1 MENNKGNAMI
11 IYILAI
17 FIWFISPVI
26 FYYIKKD
33 GTEYERENA
42 RKSLNFEIVMTV
54 LLFVSDNNARL
65 SSIELPVPTIKLFAR
80 TFPEEIPV
88 LNSEANFV
96 NSDVVWLSKSFLSM
110 TMMVRSTPDLRA
122 SNFVATK
129 LVNVFPDPVA
139 CQT

>member
-17 FIWFISPVI
+17 FIWFISPII

-54 LLFVSDNNARL
+54 LLFVLAILMSMIPFVWVIYLLVVLAHIVINIMAALAANKGEETNL
-65 SSIELPVPTIKLFAR
+65 YIPFEIIK
-80 TFPEEIPV
+80 
-88 LNSEANFV
+88 
-96 NSDVVWLSKSFLSM
+96 K
-110 TMMVRSTPDLRA
+110 
-122 SNFVATK
+122 
-129 LVNVFPDPVA
+129 
-139 CQT
+139 

>member
-17 FIWFISPVI
+17 FIWFISPII

-54 LLFVSDNNARL
+54 LLFVLAIL
-65 SSIELPVPTIKLFAR
+65 MSIVPFVWVIYLLVVLAHIVINVMAAIAANKGEETNLYIPFEIIK
-80 TFPEEIPV
+80 
-88 LNSEANFV
+88 
-96 NSDVVWLSKSFLSM
+96 K
-110 TMMVRSTPDLRA
+110 
-122 SNFVATK
+122 
-129 LVNVFPDPVA
+129 
-139 CQT
+139 

>member
-54 LLFVSDNNARL
+54 LLFVLAIL
-65 SSIELPVPTIKLFAR
+65 MSIVPFVWVIYLLVVLAHIVINVMAAIAANKGEETNLYIPFEIIK
-80 TFPEEIPV
+80 
-88 LNSEANFV
+88 
-96 NSDVVWLSKSFLSM
+96 K
-110 TMMVRSTPDLRA
+110 
-122 SNFVATK
+122 
-129 LVNVFPDPVA
+129 
-139 CQT
+139 

>member
-54 LLFVSDNNARL
+54 LLFVLAILMRIPFVWVIYLLVVLAHIVINIMAALAANKGEETNL
-65 SSIELPVPTIKLFAR
+65 YIPFEIIK
-80 TFPEEIPV
+80 
-88 LNSEANFV
+88 
-96 NSDVVWLSKSFLSM
+96 K
-110 TMMVRSTPDLRA
+110 
-122 SNFVATK
+122 
-129 LVNVFPDPVA
+129 
-139 CQT
+139 

>member
-26 FYYIKKD
+26 FYYIKKY

-54 LLFVSDNNARL
+54 LLFVLAIL
-65 SSIELPVPTIKLFAR
+65 MSIVPFVWVIYLLVVLAHIVINVMAAIAANKGEETNLYIPFEIIK
-80 TFPEEIPV
+80 
-88 LNSEANFV
+88 
-96 NSDVVWLSKSFLSM
+96 K
-110 TMMVRSTPDLRA
+110 
-122 SNFVATK
+122 
-129 LVNVFPDPVA
+129 
-139 CQT
+139 

>member
-54 LLFVSDNNARL
+54 LLFVLAIL
-65 SSIELPVPTIKLFAR
+65 MSIVPFVWIVYLLVVLAHIVINIMAAMAANKGEETNLYIPFEIIK
-80 TFPEEIPV
+80 
-88 LNSEANFV
+88 
-96 NSDVVWLSKSFLSM
+96 K
-110 TMMVRSTPDLRA
+110 
-122 SNFVATK
+122 
-129 LVNVFPDPVA
+129 
-139 CQT
+139 

>member
-54 LLFVSDNNARL
+54 LLFVLAILMSMIPFVWVIYLLVVLAHIVINVMAAIAANKGEETNL
-65 SSIELPVPTIKLFAR
+65 YIPFEIIK
-80 TFPEEIPV
+80 
-88 LNSEANFV
+88 
-96 NSDVVWLSKSFLSM
+96 K
-110 TMMVRSTPDLRA
+110 
-122 SNFVATK
+122 
-129 LVNVFPDPVA
+129 
-139 CQT
+139 

>member
-1 MENNKGNAMI
+1 MEINKGNAMI

-54 LLFVSDNNARL
+54 LLFVLAIL
-65 SSIELPVPTIKLFAR
+65 MSIVPFVWVIYLLVVLAHIVINVMAAIAANKGEETNLYIPFEIIK
-80 TFPEEIPV
+80 
-88 LNSEANFV
+88 
-96 NSDVVWLSKSFLSM
+96 K
-110 TMMVRSTPDLRA
+110 
-122 SNFVATK
+122 
-129 LVNVFPDPVA
+129 
-139 CQT
+139 

>member
-17 FIWFISPVI
+17 FIWFISPII

-54 LLFVSDNNARL
+54 LLFVLAIL
-65 SSIELPVPTIKLFAR
+65 MSIVPFVWIVYLLVVLAHIVINIMAAMAANKGEETNLYIPFEIIK
-80 TFPEEIPV
+80 
-88 LNSEANFV
+88 
-96 NSDVVWLSKSFLSM
+96 K
-110 TMMVRSTPDLRA
+110 
-122 SNFVATK
+122 
-129 LVNVFPDPVA
+129 
-139 CQT
+139 

>member
-17 FIWFISPVI
+17 FIWFISPII

-54 LLFVSDNNARL
+54 LLFVLAIL
-65 SSIELPVPTIKLFAR
+65 MSIVPFVWVIYLLVVLAHIVINIMAALAANKGEETNLYIPFEIIK
-80 TFPEEIPV
+80 
-88 LNSEANFV
+88 
-96 NSDVVWLSKSFLSM
+96 K
-110 TMMVRSTPDLRA
+110 
-122 SNFVATK
+122 
-129 LVNVFPDPVA
+129 
-139 CQT
+139 

>member
-54 LLFVSDNNARL
+54 LLFVLAIL
-65 SSIELPVPTIKLFAR
+65 MSIVPFVWVIYLLVVLAHIVINVMAAIAANKGEETNLYIPLEIIK
-80 TFPEEIPV
+80 
-88 LNSEANFV
+88 
-96 NSDVVWLSKSFLSM
+96 K
-110 TMMVRSTPDLRA
+110 
-122 SNFVATK
+122 
-129 LVNVFPDPVA
+129 
-139 CQT
+139 

>member
-54 LLFVSDNNARL
+54 LLFVLAIL
-65 SSIELPVPTIKLFAR
+65 MSIVPFVWVIYLLVVLAHIVINVMAAIAANKG
-80 TFPEEIPV
+80 EETNLYIPFKIITMV
-88 LNSEANFV
+88 LT
-96 NSDVVWLSKSFLSM
+96 LL
-110 TMMVRSTPDLRA
+110 
-122 SNFVATK
+122 
-129 LVNVFPDPVA
+129 LVGNMRKIV
-139 CQT
+139 QYNEMNR

>member
-42 RKSLNFEIVMTV
+42 RKSLNFEMRKVHLCVILKKT
-54 LLFVSDNNARL
+54 
-65 SSIELPVPTIKLFAR
+65 
-80 TFPEEIPV
+80 
-88 LNSEANFV
+88 
-96 NSDVVWLSKSFLSM
+96 
-110 TMMVRSTPDLRA
+110 
-122 SNFVATK
+122 
-129 LVNVFPDPVA
+129 
-139 CQT
+139 

>member
-54 LLFVSDNNARL
+54 LLFVLAILMRIPFVWIIYLLVVLAHIVINIMAALAANKGEETNL
-65 SSIELPVPTIKLFAR
+65 YIPFEIIK
-80 TFPEEIPV
+80 
-88 LNSEANFV
+88 
-96 NSDVVWLSKSFLSM
+96 K
-110 TMMVRSTPDLRA
+110 
-122 SNFVATK
+122 
-129 LVNVFPDPVA
+129 
-139 CQT
+139 

>member
-17 FIWFISPVI
+17 FIWFISPII

-54 LLFVSDNNARL
+54 LLFVLAIL
-65 SSIELPVPTIKLFAR
+65 MSIVPFVWIVYLLVVLAHIVINIMAAMAANKG
-80 TFPEEIPV
+80 EETNLYIP
-88 LNSEANFV
+88 F
-96 NSDVVWLSKSFLSM
+96 
-110 TMMVRSTPDLRA
+110 
-122 SNFVATK
+122 
-129 LVNVFPDPVA
+129 
-139 CQT
+139 

>member
-54 LLFVSDNNARL
+54 LLFVLAILMSMIPFVWVIYLLVVLAHIVINIMAALAANKGEETNL
-65 SSIELPVPTIKLFAR
+65 YIPFEIIK
-80 TFPEEIPV
+80 
-88 LNSEANFV
+88 
-96 NSDVVWLSKSFLSM
+96 K
-110 TMMVRSTPDLRA
+110 
-122 SNFVATK
+122 
-129 LVNVFPDPVA
+129 
-139 CQT
+139 

>member
-1 MENNKGNAMI
+1 MENKKGNAMI

-54 LLFVSDNNARL
+54 LLFVLAIL
-65 SSIELPVPTIKLFAR
+65 MSIVPFVWVIYLLVVLAHIVINVMAAIAANKGEETNLYIPFEIIK
-80 TFPEEIPV
+80 
-88 LNSEANFV
+88 
-96 NSDVVWLSKSFLSM
+96 K
-110 TMMVRSTPDLRA
+110 
-122 SNFVATK
+122 
-129 LVNVFPDPVA
+129 
-139 CQT
+139 

>member
-17 FIWFISPVI
+17 LIWFISPII

-54 LLFVSDNNARL
+54 LLFVLAIL
-65 SSIELPVPTIKLFAR
+65 MSIVPFVWVIYLLVVLAHIVINVMAAIAANKGEETNLYIPFEIIK
-80 TFPEEIPV
+80 
-88 LNSEANFV
+88 
-96 NSDVVWLSKSFLSM
+96 K
-110 TMMVRSTPDLRA
+110 
-122 SNFVATK
+122 
-129 LVNVFPDPVA
+129 
-139 CQT
+139 

>member
-17 FIWFISPVI
+17 FIWFISQII

-54 LLFVSDNNARL
+54 LLFVLAIL
-65 SSIELPVPTIKLFAR
+65 MSIVPFVWVIYLLVVLAHIVINVMAAIAANKGEETNLYIPFEIIK
-80 TFPEEIPV
+80 
-88 LNSEANFV
+88 
-96 NSDVVWLSKSFLSM
+96 K
-110 TMMVRSTPDLRA
+110 
-122 SNFVATK
+122 
-129 LVNVFPDPVA
+129 
-139 CQT
+139 

>member
-17 FIWFISPVI
+17 FIWFISPII

-54 LLFVSDNNARL
+54 LLFVLAIL
-65 SSIELPVPTIKLFAR
+65 MSIVP
-80 TFPEEIPV
+80 
-88 LNSEANFV
+88 FV
-96 NSDVVWLSKSFLSM
+96 WVIYF
-110 TMMVRSTPDLRA
+110 
-122 SNFVATK
+122 
-129 LVNVFPDPVA
+129 
-139 CQT
+139 